1 MLSRKN
7 KNWKPE
13 ILEQIML
20 AAASGKAEGL
30 AELTLK
36 IVALAAG
43 LGMPKPKGLSFT
55 AVDGDDLPLDRETK
69 LEWASENGR
78 TLSIWLQTNGK
89 IRFQSGTEEGDGEL
103 VEDSPIVFVTHIFR
117 AWTAA

>member
-1 MLSRKN
+1 MIGIKN

-20 AAASGKAEGL
+20 AAASGDAEGL

-43 LGMPKPKGLSFT
+43 LGMPKPSGLSFDKG
-55 AVDGDDLPLDRETK
+55 VETK
-69 LEWASENGR
+69 LEWTSKNGR
-78 TLSIWLQTNGK
+78 HLSLWLQTNGK
-89 IRFQSGTEEGDGEL
+89 IRFQSSATEHEGEL
-103 VEDSPIVFVTHIFR
+103 IDDAPAGFVTHIFH
-117 AWTAA
+117 AWTADGC